1 MGSPAMSI
9 DEVVEDIM
17 RLNKSLP
24 IRPGIDEVEA
34 AKSLIMN
41 VDKEEKM
48 KLETI
53 GRQNKRKDVPGELFK
68 ILQEMQRNSTE
79 FQSKEQKR
87 GALKLLDLENVHYL
101 FDELIQRASK
111 CLSANTSSASSRNSS
126 SLSLANS
133 SSFSGSSFNSPATT
147 STTTSFYSEK
157 EPVKVSELV
166 TRDDSYLKKA
176 TTSFQMDGISVGVR
190 SGNASSAP
198 QIVDSTLK
206 STTGEDGEKMS
217 LIKLASLIEV
227 SAKKGTKELILQRK
241 LSEQLEWIPDSLGK
255 LSNLMTLDLSDN
267 RIAVLPTTIG
277 GLSSLQKLDLHG
289 NKIVELPD
297 SVGDLLNL
305 VYLDLSGNSPKT
317 LPLTLARLTHLEELD
332 LSSNMLS
339 VLPETVGSLVS
350 LRKLTVET
358 NDLEELPHTIG
369 QCTSLK
375 ELRADYNRLKAL
387 PEAVGRIGSLEILS
401 VRYNNIR
408 QLPTTMASLTSLK
421 ELNVSFNEL
430 ESVPESLCFATT
442 LVKLNIS
449 NNFADLQSLPR
460 SIGNLEMLEELDM
473 SNNQIRIIPDSFRML
488 SRLRVL
494 KTEGNPLEVPPGNVV
509 EMGAQAVVQHMADL
523 VEKRDVKP
531 QPVKQKKSWAQI
543 CCFSRSNKL
552 KLSCDCAGIELPFLL
567 NSTPGLPTELSVFLG
582 VPDLALILKCHM
594 FISFLFAILFF
605 SLVILSSFLLYLP
618 LLIVYVLKSV
628 V

>member
-1 MGSPAMSI
+1 MGSSAMSV
-9 DEVVEDIM
+9 DEVVEELM
-17 RLNKSLP
+17 RLNKFLP

-34 AKSLIMN
+34 AKVLIMN
-41 VDKEEKM
+41 VDKEEQM
-48 KLETI
+48 RLETI
-53 GRQNKRKDVPGELFK
+53 ARQNKRKDVPEELFK
-68 ILQEMQRNSTE
+68 ILQEMQRNFVD

-87 GALKLLDLENVHYL
+87 EALKLLDLENVHYL

-111 CLSANTSSASSRNSS
+111 CLSSNPQANTSSVSSRNSS

-147 STTTSFYSEK
+147 ATTTMSSSSFYSEK
-157 EPVKVSELV
+157 EPVKVPELV
-166 TRDDSYLKKA
+166 TRDDSYLKNAK
-176 TTSFQMDGISVGVR
+176 TTFQMDGISAGLR

-206 STTGEDGEKMS
+206 PSTGQDGEKMS

-227 SAKKGTKELILQRK
+227 SAKKGTKELTLRRK
-241 LSEQLEWIPDSLGK
+241 LSDQLEWIPDSLGK
-255 LSNLMTLDLSDN
+255 LSNLVTLDLSEN
-267 RIAVLPTTIG
+267 RIAVLPATIG

-289 NKIVELPD
+289 NRIVELPD

-305 VYLDLSGNSPKT
+305 VYLDLSGNNLKT
-317 LPLTLARLTHLEELD
+317 LPLTLARLTRLEEVD

-350 LRKLTVET
+350 LRKLIVET

-369 QCTSLK
+369 QCSSLK

-387 PEAVGRIGSLEILS
+387 PEALGRMGSLEILS

-430 ESVPESLCFATT
+430 ESVPESLCFATA

-473 SNNQIRIIPDSFRML
+473 SNNQIRILPDSFRML
-488 SRLRVL
+488 LHLRVL

-509 EMGAQAVVQHMADL
+509 LMGAQAVVQHMADL

-543 CCFSRSNKL
+543 CFFSRSNKRER
-552 KLSCDCAGIELPFLL
+552 SGMD
-567 NSTPGLPTELSVFLG
+567 
-582 VPDLALILKCHM
+582 
-594 FISFLFAILFF
+594 
-605 SLVILSSFLLYLP
+605 
-618 LLIVYVLKSV
+618 YVQA
-628 V
+628 

>member
-1 MGSPAMSI
+1 MGSSAMSV
-9 DEVVEDIM
+9 DEIVEEMM

-24 IRPGIDEVEA
+24 VRPGIDEVEA
-34 AKSLIMN
+34 AKVLIMN
-41 VDKEEKM
+41 MDKEEQM

-53 GRQNKRKDVPGELFK
+53 ARQNKRKDVPEELFK
-68 ILQEMQRNSTE
+68 ILQEMQRNLVY
-79 FQSKEQKR
+79 FQSKEEKR
-87 GALKLLDLENVHYL
+87 EALKLLDLENVHYL

-111 CLSANTSSASSRNSS
+111 CLSSNPQPNNASSRNSS
-126 SLSLANS
+126 NLSLANS
-133 SSFSGSSFNSPATT
+133 SSFNGSSFNSPATT
-147 STTTSFYSEK
+147 TTMSSSSSFYSEK

-166 TRDDSYLKKA
+166 TRDDSYLKKP
-176 TTSFQMDGISVGVR
+176 TTAFQMDGIGVGLR
-190 SGNASSAP
+190 SKNASSAP
-198 QIVDSTLK
+198 QIVDTTLK
-206 STTGEDGEKMS
+206 RSNGQNGEKMS

-227 SAKKGTKELILQRK
+227 SAKKGTKELILRRK
-241 LSEQLEWIPDSLGK
+241 LSDQLEWIPDSLGK
-255 LSNLMTLDLSDN
+255 LSNLVTLDLSEN

-297 SVGDLLNL
+297 SIGDLLNL
-305 VYLDLSGNSPKT
+305 VYLDLNGNNLKT
-317 LPLTLARLTHLEELD
+317 LPLTLARLTHLEEVD

-339 VLPETVGSLVS
+339 VLPEAVGSLIS
-350 LRKLTVET
+350 LKKLIVET
-358 NDLEELPHTIG
+358 NDLDELPHTIG

-387 PEAVGRIGSLEILS
+387 PEALGRMDSLEILS

-473 SNNQIRIIPDSFRML
+473 SNNQIRILPDSFRML

-494 KTEGNPLEVPPGNVV
+494 KTEGNPVEVPPGNII

-523 VEKRDVKP
+523 VEKRDAKP

-543 CCFSRSNKL
+543 CCFSRSNKR
-552 KLSCDCAGIELPFLL
+552 KRNGI
-567 NSTPGLPTELSVFLG
+567 
-582 VPDLALILKCHM
+582 D
-594 FISFLFAILFF
+594 
-605 SLVILSSFLLYLP
+605 
-618 LLIVYVLKSV
+618 YVV
-628 V
+628 QA

>member
-1 MGSPAMSI
+1 MGSSAMSI
-9 DEVVEDIM
+9 DEVVEELM

-24 IRPGIDEVEA
+24 TRPGIDEVEA
-34 AKSLIMN
+34 AKVLIMN
-41 VDKEEKM
+41 VEKEEQM
-48 KLETI
+48 RLETI
-53 GRQNKRKDVPGELFK
+53 ARQNKRKDVPEELLK
-68 ILQEMQRNSTE
+68 ILQEMQRNLVD

-87 GALKLLDLENVHYL
+87 EAIKLLDLENVHYL
-101 FDELIQRASK
+101 SDELIQRASE
-111 CLSANTSSASSRNSS
+111 CLSSSKSNPQANNTSSASSRNSS

-133 SSFSGSSFNSPATT
+133 SSSFSASSFNSPATT
-147 STTTSFYSEK
+147 TTTTMSSSSFYSEK
-157 EPVKVSELV
+157 EPVKVPELV
-166 TRDDSYLKKA
+166 TRDDSYVKKA
-176 TTSFQMDGISVGVR
+176 KSTFQMDGISVGLR
-190 SGNASSAP
+190 SGNASLAP

-206 STTGEDGEKMS
+206 TSTGQVGEKLS

-227 SAKKGTKELILQRK
+227 SAKKGTQELILRRK

-255 LSNLMTLDLSDN
+255 LSNLVTLDLSEN
-267 RIAVLPTTIG
+267 RIAVLLTTIG

-289 NKIVELPD
+289 NRIVELPD
-297 SVGDLLNL
+297 SIGDLLNL
-305 VYLDLSGNSPKT
+305 VYLDLNGNNLKT
-317 LPLTLARLTHLEELD
+317 LPSTLVRLTRLEEVD

-350 LRKLTVET
+350 LRKLIVET
-358 NDLEELPHTIG
+358 NDLEELPHSIG
-369 QCTSLK
+369 QCNSLK
-375 ELRADYNRLKAL
+375 ELRADYNHLKAL
-387 PEAVGRIGSLEILS
+387 PEALGRMGSLEILS

-430 ESVPESLCFATT
+430 ESMPESLCFATT

-473 SNNQIRIIPDSFRML
+473 SNNQIRILPDSFRML
-488 SRLRVL
+488 SHLRAL

-523 VEKRDVKP
+523 VDKRDAKP

-543 CCFSRSNKL
+543 CFFSRSNKR
-552 KLSCDCAGIELPFLL
+552 KRNGMD
-567 NSTPGLPTELSVFLG
+567 
-582 VPDLALILKCHM
+582 
-594 FISFLFAILFF
+594 
-605 SLVILSSFLLYLP
+605 
-618 LLIVYVLKSV
+618 YVQA
-628 V
+628 

>member
-1 MGSPAMSI
+1 MGSSAMSI
-9 DEVVEDIM
+9 DEVVEEVM

-24 IRPGIDEVEA
+24 IRPSIDEVEA
-34 AKSLIMN
+34 AKVLIMN
-41 VDKEEKM
+41 VDKEEQM
-48 KLETI
+48 KLDKI
-53 GRQNKRKDVPGELFK
+53 SGQNKRKDVPEELFK
-68 ILQEMQRNSTE
+68 ILQEMQRNLVY

-87 GALKLLDLENVHYL
+87 DALKLLDLENVHYL

-111 CLSANTSSASSRNSS
+111 CLSSNPQSSASSRNSS
-126 SLSLANS
+126 TLSLANS
-133 SSFSGSSFNSPATT
+133 SSFNGSSFNSPAT
-147 STTTSFYSEK
+147 TTTSFYSEK
-157 EPVKVSELV
+157 EPVKVPELV
-166 TRDDSYLKKA
+166 TRDDSYLKK
-176 TTSFQMDGISVGVR
+176 TTTAFQMDGISVGLR
-190 SGNASSAP
+190 SGRASFAP
-198 QIVDSTLK
+198 QIVDTTLK
-206 STTGEDGEKMS
+206 PSTGQDGEKMS
-217 LIKLASLIEV
+217 LITLASLIEV
-227 SAKKGTKELILQRK
+227 SAKKGTKELILGRK
-241 LSEQLEWIPDSLGK
+241 LSDQLEWIPDSLGK
-255 LSNLMTLDLSDN
+255 LSNLVTLDLSEN

-289 NKIVELPD
+289 NRIVELPD

-305 VYLDLSGNSPKT
+305 VYLDLSCNNLKA
-317 LPLTLARLTHLEELD
+317 LPLTLARLTRLEEVD

-350 LRKLTVET
+350 LKKLIVET
-358 NDLEELPHTIG
+358 NELEELPHTIG

-375 ELRADYNRLKAL
+375 ELRADYNRFKAL
-387 PEAVGRIGSLEILS
+387 PEALGRMGSLEILS

-473 SNNQIRIIPDSFRML
+473 SNNQIRILPDSFRML
-488 SRLRVL
+488 LHLRVL

-509 EMGAQAVVQHMADL
+509 EMGTQAVVKHMADL

-543 CCFSRSNKL
+543 CCFSRSNKR
-552 KLSCDCAGIELPFLL
+552 KRNGI
-567 NSTPGLPTELSVFLG
+567 
-582 VPDLALILKCHM
+582 D
-594 FISFLFAILFF
+594 
-605 SLVILSSFLLYLP
+605 
-618 LLIVYVLKSV
+618 YVV
-628 V
+628 QA

>member
-1 MGSPAMSI
+1 MGSSAMSV
-9 DEVVEDIM
+9 DEIVEEMM

-34 AKSLIMN
+34 AKVLVMN
-41 VDKEEKM
+41 MDKEEKM

-53 GRQNKRKDVPGELFK
+53 ARQNKRKDVPEELFK
-68 ILQEMQRNSTE
+68 ILQEMQRNLVY
-79 FQSKEQKR
+79 FQSKEEKR
-87 GALKLLDLENVHYL
+87 EALKLLDLENVHYL

-111 CLSANTSSASSRNSS
+111 CLSSNPQANNASSRNSS
-126 SLSLANS
+126 NLSLANS
-133 SSFSGSSFNSPATT
+133 SSFNGSSFNSPATT
-147 STTTSFYSEK
+147 TTMSSSSSFYSEK
-157 EPVKVSELV
+157 ESVKVSELV
-166 TRDDSYLKKA
+166 TRDDSYLKKP
-176 TTSFQMDGISVGVR
+176 TTAFQMDGIGVGLR
-190 SGNASSAP
+190 SKNASSAP
-198 QIVDSTLK
+198 QIVDTTLK
-206 STTGEDGEKMS
+206 RTTGQNGEKMS

-227 SAKKGTKELILQRK
+227 SAKKGTKELILRRK
-241 LSEQLEWIPDSLGK
+241 LSDQLEWIPDSLGK
-255 LSNLMTLDLSDN
+255 LSNLVTLDLSEN

-297 SVGDLLNL
+297 SIGDLLNL
-305 VYLDLSGNSPKT
+305 VYLDLNGNNLKT
-317 LPLTLARLTHLEELD
+317 LPLTLARLTHLEEVD

-339 VLPETVGSLVS
+339 VLPEAVGSLIS
-350 LRKLTVET
+350 LKKLIVET
-358 NDLEELPHTIG
+358 NDLDELPHTIG

-387 PEAVGRIGSLEILS
+387 PEALGRMDSLEILS

-473 SNNQIRIIPDSFRML
+473 SNNQIRILPDSFRML

-494 KTEGNPLEVPPGNVV
+494 KTEGNPLEVPPGNVI
-509 EMGAQAVVQHMADL
+509 EMGAQAVVQHMADV
-523 VEKRDVKP
+523 VEKRDAKP

-543 CCFSRSNKL
+543 CCFSRSNKR
-552 KLSCDCAGIELPFLL
+552 KRNGI
-567 NSTPGLPTELSVFLG
+567 
-582 VPDLALILKCHM
+582 D
-594 FISFLFAILFF
+594 
-605 SLVILSSFLLYLP
+605 
-618 LLIVYVLKSV
+618 YVV
-628 V
+628 QA

>member
-1 MGSPAMSI
+1 MGSSAMSV
-9 DEVVEDIM
+9 DEIVEEMM

-34 AKSLIMN
+34 AKVLIMN
-41 VDKEEKM
+41 MEKEEQM

-53 GRQNKRKDVPGELFK
+53 ARQNKRKDVPEEVFK
-68 ILQEMQRNSTE
+68 ILQEMQRNLVY

-87 GALKLLDLENVHYL
+87 EALKLLDLENVHYL

-111 CLSANTSSASSRNSS
+111 CLSSNPQANNTSSASSRNSS
-126 SLSLANS
+126 NLSVANS
-133 SSFSGSSFNSPATT
+133 SSFNGSSFNSPATT
-147 STTTSFYSEK
+147 TTMSSSSFYCEK

-166 TRDDSYLKKA
+166 TRDDSYLKKPITA
-176 TTSFQMDGISVGVR
+176 FQMDGIGVGLR

-198 QIVDSTLK
+198 QIVDTTLK
-206 STTGEDGEKMS
+206 RSTGQNDEKMS

-227 SAKKGTKELILQRK
+227 SAKKGTKELILRRK
-241 LSEQLEWIPDSLGK
+241 LSDQLEWIPDSLGK
-255 LSNLMTLDLSDN
+255 LSNLVTLDLSEN

-289 NKIVELPD
+289 NRIVELPD
-297 SVGDLLNL
+297 SIGDLLNL
-305 VYLDLSGNSPKT
+305 VYLDLNGNNLKT
-317 LPLTLARLTHLEELD
+317 LPLTLARLTHLEEVD

-339 VLPETVGSLVS
+339 VLPEAVGSLVS
-350 LRKLTVET
+350 LKKLIVET

-387 PEAVGRIGSLEILS
+387 PEALGRMGSLEILS

-442 LVKLNIS
+442 LIKLNIS

-473 SNNQIRIIPDSFRML
+473 SNNQIRILPDSFRML
-488 SRLRVL
+488 SHLRVL
-494 KTEGNPLEVPPGNVV
+494 KTEGNPLEVPPGNII

-523 VEKRDVKP
+523 VEKRDAKP

-543 CCFSRSNKL
+543 CCFSRSNKR
-552 KLSCDCAGIELPFLL
+552 KRNGI
-567 NSTPGLPTELSVFLG
+567 
-582 VPDLALILKCHM
+582 D
-594 FISFLFAILFF
+594 
-605 SLVILSSFLLYLP
+605 
-618 LLIVYVLKSV
+618 YVV
-628 V
+628 QA